1 MVEKAKEVRNHERLL
16 TLQDELRSLIA
27 QAEYL
32 RDQIDAVT
40 TTIQDLASVIETLS
54 YLEKRGEGKT
64 VLLPLGAG
72 NYIRAKIEKVDTVIM
87 GVGGRLSIEASI
99 KEAKDMLGERV
110 KVLEQLRLDLLK
122 KLEEINRRI
131 NEILPQVEELAK
143 QEQGQ

>member
-1 MVEKAKEVRNHERLL
+1 MVEKAQEVRNHERLL

-27 QAEYL
+27 QADYL

-40 TTIQDLASVIETLS
+40 ATIQELASVMETLS